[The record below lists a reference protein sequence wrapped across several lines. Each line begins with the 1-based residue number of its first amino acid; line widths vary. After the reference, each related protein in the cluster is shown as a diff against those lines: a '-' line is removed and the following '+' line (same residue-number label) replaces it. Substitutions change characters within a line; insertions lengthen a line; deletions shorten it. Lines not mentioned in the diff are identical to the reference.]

1 MTSTNVFHF
10 VLDHTSKLLTD
21 SDCDFIRNYVDIDF
35 ATNEGNIHSNYTL
48 TKGTYKNCV
57 FSSKWLLCA
66 LCSST
71 SSFCLIVGQKKLLSL
86 SVLAAGTFLILNE
99 YRRQRKKQMIL
110 NDLKELFLLWRSF
123 SEQVRKI
130 LQFLKELELVGKGFM
145 FPIASLCSASNAE
158 PGSENPLLCIG
169 LRTNIYSALTQMC
182 QLMEDCLALVRSS
195 LSTVTSDLD
204 SHYLLWRKYADRFPF
219 ESAESLTCLKELF
232 NFWCILCSQLCRQ
245 ILLGVSLPKN
255 DNVVQASLEA
265 LVLSCSNVSRS
276 CFTEVSNNFRYYI
289 SWKSDESVSKTFK
302 KVKEPLGVLVQS
314 IEVHLSAMRFLTGQ
328 LSLEETEPLDIDA
341 LVNKIQEEKNSIDL
355 TIDSLLT
362 QIRKKP
368 IVSSPVKSVELKP
381 LYLEEEPKKCEK
393 VVDGQYFQEN
403 EDEVLEAYNMDEGK
417 DDFKNEELFFSREE
431 FKKLAM
437 EHKMQS
443 SLLLTELRNVLK
455 HKAQDWAERE
465 AKALM
470 KRYKKDLNR
479 ETQEADID
487 TDQQKEYLV
496 SPRNKNEEEIP
507 ADILYGSLESTY
519 NVESDPGKD
528 KDFPAAQLVDY
539 DSVSRNVFFGVAQ
552 EAKSLFASRSFQ
564 AEEILGDEASSSDD
578 DRQ

>member
-276 CFTEVSNNFRYYI
+276 CFTE
-289 SWKSDESVSKTFK
+289 
-302 KVKEPLGVLVQS
+302 
-314 IEVHLSAMRFLTGQ
+314 
-328 LSLEETEPLDIDA
+328 
-341 LVNKIQEEKNSIDL
+341 
-355 TIDSLLT
+355 
-362 QIRKKP
+362 
-368 IVSSPVKSVELKP
+368 
-381 LYLEEEPKKCEK
+381 
-393 VVDGQYFQEN
+393 EN

>member
-219 ESAESLTCLKELF
+219 ESAESLTCLKE
-232 NFWCILCSQLCRQ
+232 
-245 ILLGVSLPKN
+245 
-255 DNVVQASLEA
+255 
-265 LVLSCSNVSRS
+265 
-276 CFTEVSNNFRYYI
+276 
-289 SWKSDESVSKTFK
+289 
-302 KVKEPLGVLVQS
+302 
-314 IEVHLSAMRFLTGQ
+314 
-328 LSLEETEPLDIDA
+328 
-341 LVNKIQEEKNSIDL
+341 
-355 TIDSLLT
+355 
-362 QIRKKP
+362 
-368 IVSSPVKSVELKP
+368 
-381 LYLEEEPKKCEK
+381 
-393 VVDGQYFQEN
+393 N

>member
-1 MTSTNVFHF
+1 
-10 VLDHTSKLLTD
+10 
-21 SDCDFIRNYVDIDF
+21 
-35 ATNEGNIHSNYTL
+35 
-48 TKGTYKNCV
+48 
-57 FSSKWLLCA
+57 
-66 LCSST
+66 
-71 SSFCLIVGQKKLLSL
+71 
-86 SVLAAGTFLILNE
+86 
-99 YRRQRKKQMIL
+99 
-110 NDLKELFLLWRSF
+110 
-123 SEQVRKI
+123 
-130 LQFLKELELVGKGFM
+130 
-145 FPIASLCSASNAE
+145 
-158 PGSENPLLCIG
+158 
-169 LRTNIYSALTQMC
+169 
-182 QLMEDCLALVRSS
+182 
-195 LSTVTSDLD
+195 
-204 SHYLLWRKYADRFPF
+204 
-219 ESAESLTCLKELF
+219 
-232 NFWCILCSQLCRQ
+232 
-245 ILLGVSLPKN
+245 
-255 DNVVQASLEA
+255 
-265 LVLSCSNVSRS
+265 
-276 CFTEVSNNFRYYI
+276 
-289 SWKSDESVSKTFK
+289 
-302 KVKEPLGVLVQS
+302 
-314 IEVHLSAMRFLTGQ
+314 MRFLTGQ

-479 ETQEADID
+479 EKQEADID

>member
-1 MTSTNVFHF
+1 MLKYVNPNFAVSDQVPSIAHLYERFSD
-10 VLDHTSKLLTD
+10 VLNLDINDLDREFRSLRCVDDASCSKAGD
-21 SDCDFIRNYVDIDF
+21 DPAKFW
-35 ATNEGNIHSNYTL
+35 
-48 TKGTYKNCV
+48 
-57 FSSKWLLCA
+57 WLLSECRNGVGDFLFPTLPKFLGILMA
-66 LCSST
+66 LLHSS
-71 SSFCLIVGQKKLLSL
+71 
-86 SVLAAGTFLILNE
+86 AAVE
-99 YRRQRKKQMIL
+99 RQ
-110 NDLKELFLLWRSF
+110 LFLLRIIKS
-123 SEQVRKI
+123 SLRKK
-130 LQFLKELELVGKGFM
+130 LKPETLSTLMDVCS
-145 FPIASLCSASNAE
+145 PIASLCSASNAE